1 MLRVVI
7 IEDEQPAIENLLYE
21 LNNIDN
27 EYKVA
32 GILKSV
38 EESIKW
44 FNSKRVDIDLIF
56 MDIQL
61 ADGISFNIFKS
72 VNIYTPVIFTTAY
85 DKYLQTSLE
94 YNGIDY
100 LLKPISQEKLR
111 QSLTKFNN
119 LKKHFTINYLQL
131 LDDTAIQK
139 NTILKDRIIVKKG
152 VEFQSIKA
160 EDVAYFYTE
169 HKLVFLVDKEGRK
182 YMADATNLTDLM
194 MQLNKKMFYRANRKY
209 IININ
214 FIKKYKPFD
223 RVKVEV
229 ELSVQSPECVVIS
242 QENSSG
248 FKNWIEN
255 L

>member
-1 MLRVVI
+1 MLKVVI
-7 IEDEQPAIENLLYE
+7 IEDEQPAIENLLYA
-21 LNNIDN
+21 LNNIEL
-27 EYKVA
+27 EYNIA

-38 EESIKW
+38 KESITW
-44 FNSKRVDIDLIF
+44 FNERVTEIDLIF

-61 ADGISFNIFKS
+61 TDGLSFNIFKS

-94 YNGIDY
+94 YNAIDY
-100 LLKPISQEKLR
+100 LMKPIGNDKLR

-119 LKKHFTINYLQL
+119 LKTHFTANYLQTSHVQNG
-131 LDDTAIQK
+131 DS

-169 HKLVFLVDKEGRK
+169 HKLIFLVDKEGKK
-182 YMADATNLTDLM
+182 YMAHASNLTDLM
-194 MQLNKKMFYRANRKY
+194 LQLNKKIFFRANRKY

-229 ELSVQSPECVVIS
+229 ELCVHSPESVVIS
-242 QENSSG
+242 QENSSS
-248 FKNWIEN
+248 FKYWIEN